1 MHCTSLNIMKILI
14 TMPVFFQ
21 LINFV
26 VLLIYFFFYMTQYNC
41 LMNVTLS
48 VCVLVSVS

>member
-1 MHCTSLNIMKILI
+1 
-14 TMPVFFQ
+14 MPVFFQ

-26 VLLIYFFFYMTQYNC
+26 VLLIYFFLLFFYMTQYNR

-48 VCVLVSVS
+48 VCVLVSISLTIL